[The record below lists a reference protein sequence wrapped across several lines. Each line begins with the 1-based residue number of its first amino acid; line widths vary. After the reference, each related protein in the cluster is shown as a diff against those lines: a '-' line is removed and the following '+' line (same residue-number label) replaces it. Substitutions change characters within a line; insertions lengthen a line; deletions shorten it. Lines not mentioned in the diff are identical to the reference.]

1 MPVLGAALI
10 LALAAVQVEAPSSE
24 AVVIR
29 GHAQS
34 LRVYGNRG
42 GPAVIVASGDGGWT
56 HLAPDVAEFLAGR
69 GYRVF
74 GLDSKAYLSSF
85 TTKSA
90 TLTTADVPRDF
101 AQLVARAGAGGPERT
116 LLVGVSEGAGL
127 SLLAAADEALKPA
140 IFGVVAL
147 GLPDKAELAWRFR
160 DSMIYLTKG
169 LPDEPLFSTA
179 EFIARVAPVPLV
191 AIHATKDEFT
201 SIEDVKRV
209 MDRAAE
215 PKRLR
220 ILEASN
226 HRFSDNRAGL
236 QKELLY
242 SIEWIR
248 QQGR

>member
-1 MPVLGAALI
+1 MLGGAALV
-10 LALAAVQVEAPSSE
+10 LALTAAQVEAPSSE
-24 AVVIR
+24 ALDIR
-29 GHAQS
+29 GRAQS
-34 LRVYGNRG
+34 LRVYGKEG

-56 HLAPDVAEFLAGR
+56 HLGPDVAEFLAGQ
-69 GYRVF
+69 GYRVLGF
-74 GLDSKAYLSSF
+74 DSKAYLSGF
-85 TTKSA
+85 TTKSS

-101 AQLVARAGAGGPERT
+101 AQLLKRAGGGGPERT

-127 SLLAAADEALKPA
+127 ALLAAADDAVKPS
-140 IFGVVAL
+140 ILGVIAL
-147 GLPDKAELAWRFR
+147 GLPEKAELAWRFR
-160 DSMIYLTKG
+160 DSMIYFTKG

-201 SIEDVKRV
+201 TVEDVKRV

-236 QKELLY
+236 QKELLDC
-242 SIEWIR
+242 IEWIR
-248 QQGR
+248 EQRR